1 MLNLILLEKY
11 PKQYISYFHQIL
23 HFMMN
28 LTKFGLLDLG
38 IYNSTYEFSK
48 FAYISEKE

>member
-1 MLNLILLEKY
+1 MVN
-11 PKQYISYFHQIL
+11 P
-23 HFMMN
+23 
-28 LTKFGLLDLG
+28 TKFGSLNFN